1 MKVCARTQTPTLR
14 QRSSDFDEDLRRRTR
29 QGWHRGKSPNEPPI
43 ASHRT
48 PPGPAT
54 AASTSQQQKSRGKLT
69 NTPEKSRL
77 SQPEPRLR
85 HRSTP
90 SSLPQKPQHKHL
102 ANHCSRLPMYISKHK
117 ASKEEYDTRVPP
129 MSDHKDQGFPPELHH
144 RSIREEYGSK
154 TAMPP
159 RRSTT
164 ATATAI
170 ASPAENRDRVF
181 TQLHTLC
188 HRHRQAHQPPPPP
201 TNLPA
206 GEAPL
211 SAAYCR
217 R

>member
-1 MKVCARTQTPTLR
+1 MKVCARTQPPTLR
-14 QRSSDFDEDLRRRTR
+14 QRSSESDEDLRRRTR
-29 QGWHRGKSPNEPPI
+29 QGWHHGRSPNEPPV
-43 ASHRT
+43 ANHRT

-54 AASTSQQQKSRGKLT
+54 AASTSQQQISRGKLT
-69 NTPEKSRL
+69 NTSEKSRL
-77 SQPEPRLR
+77 PQPEPRIR

-102 ANHCSRLPMYISKHK
+102 ANHCSRLPMYISKDK

-129 MSDHKDQGFPPELHH
+129 MSDHKGQGFPPELYR
-144 RSIREEYGSK
+144 RSVREGYDSK
-154 TAMPP
+154 AAMPP
-159 RRSTT
+159 RRSTM

-181 TQLHTLC
+181 TQLHALR
-188 HRHRQAHQPPPPP
+188 HRHRQAYQPPPPP

-211 SAAYCR
+211 FAADCQR
-217 R
+217 